1 MKKELIVK
9 VYDIDTNKQISQNS
23 VILTYFD
30 KKMVTKKIDS
40 SNTGIVIFKDIPYFE
55 NNFTIK
61 ASSPEY
67 FSETKHFYKQ
77 QSEYKMPLK
86 HKLVIKVYDID
97 TNKPIAN
104 VNIVSNNYQTTT
116 NNAGKAVLN
125 IVVNDKKNIDITIK
139 ADLYL
144 EKHIIIKDVKQDHK
158 VYIKQIGY
166 QTVLKTR
173 TKNKTKNGVEVLEP
187 YGKLEST
194 KVAYQYNLN
203 KPKQLKQLYMKE
215 FDGDYELNQPRYIQ
229 IVLVTENSQIINVKP
244 LLIPS
249 GDEVDKEHYVDLSK
263 YKSKI
268 KSIIIKPINDKG
280 EIENLNGEWQIKRL
294 SVKYVK

>member
-1 MKKELIVK
+1 M
-9 VYDIDTNKQISQNS
+9 
-23 VILTYFD
+23 
-30 KKMVTKKIDS
+30 
-40 SNTGIVIFKDIPYFE
+40 E
-55 NNFTIK
+55 NLK
-61 ASSPEY
+61 AQ
-67 FSETKHFYKQ
+67 KW
-77 QSEYKMPLK
+77 
-86 HKLVIKVYDID
+86 
-97 TNKPIAN
+97 
-104 VNIVSNNYQTTT
+104 
-116 NNAGKAVLN
+116 
-125 IVVNDKKNIDITIK
+125 
-139 ADLYL
+139 
-144 EKHIIIKDVKQDHK
+144 HI
-158 VYIKQIGY
+158 
-166 QTVLKTR
+166 
-173 TKNKTKNGVEVLEP
+173 
-187 YGKLEST
+187 
-194 KVAYQYNLN
+194 N